1 MTRPPLHCAL
11 HPCSCARTQRL
22 FFFFFFLLTRL
33 GYRTPTH
40 YVRSSIHA
48 KRAVGSGPYEGRV
61 LCPLLAAAVYNEHVA
76 VCSQK
81 QQVSLAFPLR
91 LLSAARLGVRIAFIV
106 VPPPCPAS
114 PPRPQGVQPRQCSDV
129 SLSCPL
135 PSGSTG
141 HPCLFCAPQRFSS
154 CCPSERCPLLHANR
168 RLQPSWRL

>member
-1 MTRPPLHCAL
+1 MR
-11 HPCSCARTQRL
+11 ARNVS
-22 FFFFFFLLTRL
+22 FSFSLTRL

-48 KRAVGSGPYEGRV
+48 KRAVGSGPYDGRV
-61 LCPLLAAAVYNEHVA
+61 LCPLLAAAGYTEHVA

-81 QQVSLAFPLR
+81 QQLFLAFPPLR
-91 LLSAARLGVRIAFIV
+91 LLSAARLGSCITFIV

-129 SLSCPL
+129 SLSCTL
-135 PSGSTG
+135 PSGSSG
-141 HPCLFCAPQRFSS
+141 HPSLFCAPQRFSSEDAFS

-168 RLQPSWRL
+168 RLQPSWRF